1 MINVLITGMNGLIGG
16 ILKEQLESEGGYN
29 ISSLQRSNVDGA
41 NNFQGDI
48 ADIESI
54 RPAFVNQDVVVHLAA
69 HLGDSEWS
77 SHLQSNIIGTF
88 NVFEAARLEGVKR
101 VVFAS
106 SGRAASGFER
116 MKPYSDIISG
126 NYSEVTTGFQ
136 KVTGQMV
143 RPEGLYGAVKAWGE
157 GLACH
162 FADAYQM
169 SMICV
174 RIGLVRPVDRPTD
187 ARSKSVHVSH
197 RDIGRFF
204 QKCIDAPERVNY
216 EILFATSKNKWSYR
230 DISAA
235 KEIIGFEPLDSAD
248 DFEIET

>member
-1 MINVLITGMNGLIGG
+1 MTNVLITGMNGLIGG
-16 ILKEQLESEGGYN
+16 ILRNRLESEGGYN
-29 ISSLQRSNVDGA
+29 LTALQRSKLAGA
-41 NNFQGDI
+41 KYFQGDI
-48 ADIESI
+48 ANINSI
-54 RPAFVNQDVVVHLAA
+54 RPAFVGQDVVVHLAA
-69 HLGDSEWS
+69 HLGDTEWEG
-77 SHLQSNIIGTF
+77 HLQSNIIGTY

-116 MKPYSDIISG
+116 MKPYSDLISG
-126 NYSEVTTGFQ
+126 NYSEVPDDFQ
-136 KVTGQMV
+136 KITGQMV

-162 FADAYQM
+162 FSDAYNM

-174 RIGLVRPVDRPTD
+174 RIGLVKPIDRPTD
-187 ARSKSVHVSH
+187 TRSKSVHVSH

-204 QKCIDAPERVNY
+204 QKCIDAPKNIKY

-230 DISAA
+230 NITDA
-235 KEIIGFEPLDSAD
+235 KNLIGFEPLDSAD
-248 DFEIET
+248 NFE